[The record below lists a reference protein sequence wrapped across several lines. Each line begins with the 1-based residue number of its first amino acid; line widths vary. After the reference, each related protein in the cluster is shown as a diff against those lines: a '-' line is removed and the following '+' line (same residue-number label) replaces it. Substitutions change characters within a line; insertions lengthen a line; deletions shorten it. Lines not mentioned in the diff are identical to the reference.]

1 MPALAKQYSLCVAG
15 EGLDAITARD
25 ASTWSHVHL
34 ISVFARMKPE
44 QKVQALPFIYNMGRS
59 SIKL

>member
-44 QKVQALPFIYNMGRS
+44 QKVQTRL
-59 SIKL
+59 SIV